1 LAEEQKAFQ
10 KDCAAW
16 SWHEIYA
23 QVNTA
28 YSSTNFPTL
37 FVVCKFTKGRNF
49 WNASYENILWMEERR
64 NCLRIVFIGGIGS
77 VCVKYSYSLDRE
89 FFMDKI

>member
-1 LAEEQKAFQ
+1 VAGSREHSSEISCSVKYGEILDWLKNSQHFK

-28 YSSTNFPTL
+28 YSCTPFPTL
-37 FVVCKFTKGRNF
+37 FVVWKLITGINF
-49 WNASYENILWMEERR
+49 WNAY
-64 NCLRIVFIGGIGS
+64 
-77 VCVKYSYSLDRE
+77 
-89 FFMDKI
+89 